1 MGEAKEKKLA
11 EIAALI
17 KKALELKLTD
27 ATWVACFSPEELA
40 TVYNGIGPEWLP
52 NSIREKLTKY
62 LAIFA
67 PACLIHDFHYWIGDG
82 TLKDFN
88 YANDIL
94 EANCRKCINAETK
107 WYQLLRRA
115 AGYYAAHLMAEAC
128 RRYGWSA
135 YRTGRMEEPGVRVS
149 APCGCSQPIGTRA
162 SRATARPSQES
173 ESTSNSSVL
182 TPNPSKTLALFAFFA
197 ATILTGC
204 YRSIELLRE
213 GEYSLTY
220 TAVGLKTD
228 VSKIEAEKMTNGL
241 VRVLVEGVATDVSE
255 RNAKIIESSGSAVG
269 NIAEKVVEGMK

>member
-1 MGEAKEKKLA
+1 MGEAKKKNLA

-17 KKALELKLTD
+17 TKACDLKLTD
-27 ATWVACFSPEELA
+27 AGWVACFSPEELA

-52 NSIREKLTKY
+52 YTLREKLTKY

-88 YANDIL
+88 YANDTL

-115 AGYYAAHLMAEAC
+115 AGYYAAHLIAEAC

-135 YRTGRMEEPGVRVS
+135 YRTGRVEDPGVR
-149 APCGCSQPIGTRA
+149 SQA
-162 SRATARPSQES
+162 SVPTP
-173 ESTSNSSVL
+173 NPSVL

-197 ATILTGC
+197 ALTILTGC
-204 YRSIELLRE
+204 YRSIELIRE

-228 VSKIEAEKMTNGL
+228 VSKIEAEKMTNGT
-241 VRVLVEGVATDVSE
+241 VRVVVEGVATDVSE
-255 RNAKIIESSGSAVG
+255 RNAKIIESSGTAVG

>member
-1 MGEAKEKKLA
+1 MGEAKEKKRA

-27 ATWVACFSPEELA
+27 AAWVACFSVEELSV
-40 TVYNGIGPEWLP
+40 VYNGIGPEWLP
-52 NSIREKLTKY
+52 YSLREKLTKY
-62 LAIFA
+62 LAVFA

-107 WYQLLRRA
+107 WYQIFRRA

-135 YRTGRMEEPGVRVS
+135 YRTGRMEDEREKVKGE
-149 APCGCSQPIGTRA
+149 GEESQT
-162 SRATARPSQES
+162 STVHLHLKPSPKS
-173 ESTSNSSVL
+173 L
-182 TPNPSKTLALFAFFA
+182 AFFA
-197 ATILTGC
+197 ALTLLTGC
-204 YRSIELLRE
+204 YRSIELVRE

-228 VSKIEAEKMTNGL
+228 VSKIEAEKMTNGT
-241 VRVLVEGVATDVSE
+241 VRVVVEGVATDVSE
-255 RNAKIIESSGSAVG
+255 RNAKIIESSGTAVG
-269 NIAEKVVEGMK
+269 NIAEKVIEGVK

>member
-1 MGEAKEKKLA
+1 MGEAKEKIKSNIKEL
-11 EIAALI
+11 L

-27 ATWVACFSPEELA
+27 AAWVACFTPEELA

-52 NSIREKLTKY
+52 YAIREKLTKY
-62 LAIFA
+62 LAVFA

-135 YRTGRMEEPGVRVS
+135 YRTGRVDDKGEEGK
-149 APCGCSQPIGTRA
+149 GEGEESQT
-162 SRATARPSQES
+162 STVHLHLKPSPKS
-173 ESTSNSSVL
+173 L
-182 TPNPSKTLALFAFFA
+182 AFFTA
-197 ATILTGC
+197 LTLLTGC
-204 YRSIELLRE
+204 YRSIELIRE

-228 VSKIEAEKMTNGL
+228 VSKIEAEKTTNGS
-241 VRVLVEGVATDVSE
+241 VRVFIEGVATDVSE
-255 RNAKIIESSGSAVG
+255 RNAKIIESSGTAVG

>member
-1 MGEAKEKKLA
+1 MGEVKEKKLA
-11 EIAALI
+11 EITALI
-17 KKALELKLTD
+17 KKACDLKLTD
-27 ATWVACFSPEELA
+27 AICVAQFTPEELSVA
-40 TVYNGIGPEWLP
+40 YNGIGPEWLP
-52 NSIREKLTKY
+52 ISIREKLTKY

-82 TLKDFN
+82 TLKYFN

-115 AGYYAAHLMAEAC
+115 AGYYAVHLIAEAC

-135 YRTGRMEEPGVRVS
+135 YRTGRVEDEGNGERVTGNGS
-149 APCGCSQPIGTRA
+149 P
-162 SRATARPSQES
+162 ATVPSS
-173 ESTSNSSVL
+173 PLPV
-182 TPNPSKTLALFAFFA
+182 PPKTLALFAFFA
-197 ATILTGC
+197 VLTLLTGC
-204 YRSIELLRE
+204 YRSIELVRE

-228 VSKIEAEKMTNGL
+228 VSKIEAEKTTNGT

-255 RNAKIIESSGSAVG
+255 RNAKIVESSGTAVG
-269 NIAEKVVEGMK
+269 NIAEKVIEGVK

>member
-1 MGEAKEKKLA
+1 MGEAKAKKRA
-11 EIAALI
+11 EITALI

-40 TVYNGIGPEWLP
+40 AVYNGIGPEWLP
-52 NSIREKLTKY
+52 YSLREKLTKY
-62 LAIFA
+62 LSIFA

-88 YANDIL
+88 YANDTL
-94 EANCRKCINAETK
+94 EANCRKLINAETK

-135 YRTGRMEEPGVRVS
+135 YRTGRVEEPGVR
-149 APCGCSQPIGTRA
+149 
-162 SRATARPSQES
+162 SQES

-182 TPNPSKTLALFAFFA
+182 TPNPSKLSLCLCASVL
-197 ATILTGC
+197 ILLTGC
-204 YRSIELLRE
+204 YRSIELVRE

-228 VSKIEAEKMTNGL
+228 VSKIEAEKSTNGT
-241 VRVLVEGVATDVSE
+241 VRVFIEGVATDVSE
-255 RNAKIIESSGSAVG
+255 RNSKIIESSGTAVG
-269 NIAEKVVEGMK
+269 NVAEKVVEGMK

>member
-1 MGEAKEKKLA
+1 MGEAKEKNLA
-11 EIAALI
+11 EITALI
-17 KKALELKLTD
+17 KKACDLKLTD
-27 ATWVACFSPEELA
+27 AGWVACFSPEELA
-40 TVYNGIGPEWLP
+40 AVYNGIGPEWLP
-52 NSIREKLTKY
+52 YALREKLTKY

-135 YRTGRMEEPGVRVS
+135 YRTGRVEN
-149 APCGCSQPIGTRA
+149 
-162 SRATARPSQES
+162 ES
-173 ESTSNSSVL
+173 EKVKGEGEESQTSTVNL
-182 TPNPSKTLALFAFFA
+182 HLKPSPKTLALFAFFA
-197 ATILTGC
+197 VSILLTGC
-204 YRSIELLRE
+204 YRSIELVRE

-228 VSKIEAEKMTNGL
+228 VSKIEAEKMTNGA
-241 VRVLVEGVATDVSE
+241 VRVFIEGVATDVSE
-255 RNAKIIESSGSAVG
+255 RNAKIIESSGTAVG
-269 NIAEKVVEGMK
+269 NVAKEVVKGMK

>member
-1 MGEAKEKKLA
+1 MGEAKAKKIA
-11 EIAALI
+11 EITALI
-17 KKALELKLTD
+17 KKACDLKLTD
-27 ATWVACFSPEELA
+27 AAWVACFSPEELA

-52 NSIREKLTKY
+52 YAIREKLTKY

-115 AGYYAAHLMAEAC
+115 AGYYAAHLIAEAC

-135 YRTGRMEEPGVRVS
+135 YRTGRVEDPGVR
-149 APCGCSQPIGTRA
+149 
-162 SRATARPSQES
+162 SQES
-173 ESTSNSSVL
+173 GVRSQESGISTNSSVL
-182 TPNPSKTLALFAFFA
+182 TPNPSKLSLCLCTSVLIL
-197 ATILTGC
+197 LTGC
-204 YRSIELLRE
+204 YRSIELIRE

-228 VSKIEAEKMTNGL
+228 VSKIEAEKMTNGT
-241 VRVLVEGVATDVSE
+241 VRVFIEGVATDVSE
-255 RNAKIIESSGSAVG
+255 RNAKIIESSGTAVG
-269 NIAEKVVEGMK
+269 NVAEKVVEGMK

>member
-11 EIAALI
+11 EITALI
-17 KKALELKLTD
+17 IKARKFKLID
-27 ATWVACFSPEELA
+27 SGWVICFAPEELA

-52 NSIREKLTKY
+52 LSVREKLTKY

-88 YANDIL
+88 YANDTL
-94 EANCRKCINAETK
+94 EENCRKCINAETK
-107 WYQLLRRA
+107 WYQLLRRS

-135 YRTGRMEEPGVRVS
+135 YRTGRVEEPGVR
-149 APCGCSQPIGTRA
+149 
-162 SRATARPSQES
+162 SQES
-173 ESTSNSSVL
+173 ESTPNPSVL
-182 TPNPSKTLALFAFFA
+182 TPNPSKSLALFAFFA
-197 ATILTGC
+197 VSILLTGC
-204 YRSIELLRE
+204 YRSIELVRE

-228 VSKIEAEKMTNGL
+228 VSKIEAEKTTNGT
-241 VRVLVEGVATDVSE
+241 VRVFIEGVATDVSE
-255 RNAKIIESSGSAVG
+255 RNAKIIESSGTAVG
-269 NIAEKVVEGMK
+269 NIAKEVVEGMK